1 MKRVCEREGGGR
13 EADGGEGGRG
23 VTSQREGERFIIHVC
38 EIRIK
43 LNRLLGII
51 LRDFPT

>member
-1 MKRVCEREGGGR
+1 MGSKVREALLLRERER
-13 EADGGEGGRG
+13 ERRREG
-23 VTSQREGERFIIHVC
+23 EGERFIIHVC

>member
-1 MKRVCEREGGGR
+1 MGSKVREALLLSPSQREREG
-13 EADGGEGGRG
+13 
-23 VTSQREGERFIIHVC
+23 EGEWGRFIIHVC